1 MDDIDIARLQNMATN
16 GRWFC
21 AGVAVINYLGG
32 SPVLAFLMLLT
43 LVLAIAADILRANAF
58 SLFVYAYAAWVTFLS
73 ALNVW

>member
-1 MDDIDIARLQNMATN
+1 MDAPTIARAQNIATN

-32 SPVLAFLMLLT
+32 SPALAFLMLFT
-43 LVLAIAADILRANAF
+43 LALAIAADILRANAF